1 MEGKDNNAE
10 ESGRIAIKDSVG
22 KKDGNKEVVHKWRGL
37 FRRAEKM
44 TTKKEDSIFGHC
56 DYKWADML
64 MRTVEVPFH
73 LFMSKVNTRVRGRMW
88 C

>member
-10 ESGRIAIKDSVG
+10 ESGRIAIAKDSVG
-22 KKDGNKEVVHKWRGL
+22 KKNGNKEVVHKWRGL

-44 TTKKEDSIFGHC
+44 TTKRK
-56 DYKWADML
+56 
-64 MRTVEVPFH
+64 TVYLAIVII
-73 LFMSKVNTRVRGRMW
+73 NGQI